1 MVEIIGGQFQR
12 IDINKGGTLRHRQE
26 VNRHMTKLRASIK
39 GITGLGRGEAQERRV
54 LDHRPIPMPDTR
66 AMTSGRGIQGHS

>member
-12 IDINKGGTLRHRQE
+12 IDIDKGGTLRHRQE
-26 VNRHMTKLRASIK
+26 VNRHMTELRAAVK
-39 GITGLGRGEAQERRV
+39 GIDGLGRGEARERRV
-54 LDHRPIPMPDTR
+54 LDHRPILMPDTG